1 MCLSLFTYSSSPSFS
16 PFVYCSK
23 ETTVR
28 FCIESTEFRRSP
40 AAQAIENPCLICVE
54 RGGWWG
60 GLFLACKMLSG
71 LSLGT
76 LRCLSM
82 TCLKVFLCISCL
94 ACPLSNQ
101 ADVTLETRLYSW
113 GVLLCSQHCWHVDYR
128 VIPLG
133 QSHVLQQNA
142 GLPHCVS
149 ITTLAVWWIFFFFF
163 CFLMWYR

>member
-28 FCIESTEFRRSP
+28 FCIESTEFRRCS

-60 GLFLACKMLSG
+60 GLFLACKMLTG

-128 VIPLG
+128 VISPW
-133 QSHVLQQNA
+133 
-142 GLPHCVS
+142 
-149 ITTLAVWWIFFFFF
+149 AVPCPPAKCWPTSLCFYHHTCCLVIFFFF
-163 CFLMWYR
+163 CFLMW